1 MLFTKISKEGKGN
14 EMPLP
19 YIHTRNISPVLSLLN
34 DRFSFD
40 EIAFNDN
47 FEVTQDS
54 VAESLELALLTDGIK
69 CLAKETKQGVWH
81 FSSNILFVK
90 SLLYFMSD
98 KVAYPENGI
107 IEEARG
113 MLFSDLP
120 RMLKY
125 RIKNTTVLA
134 DLYSP
139 SNESE
144 EELYQKIVSIAKK
157 LG

>member
-1 MLFTKISKEGKGN
+1 MS
-14 EMPLP
+14 LP
-19 YIHTRNISPVLSLLN
+19 CIRLRNIQPTLSLLN
-34 DRFSFD
+34 DRLSFD
-40 EIAFNDN
+40 EIVFSNN
-47 FEVTQDS
+47 IEVTPES
-54 VAESLELALLTDGIK
+54 VAESLELAFLTDGMK
-69 CLAKETKQGVWH
+69 CFIKETKQGVWH

-98 KVAYPENGI
+98 KVAYPESGCI
-107 IEEARG
+107 DEAKG
-113 MLFSDLP
+113 MLFSDCP

-125 RIKNTTVLA
+125 RIKNITVLA